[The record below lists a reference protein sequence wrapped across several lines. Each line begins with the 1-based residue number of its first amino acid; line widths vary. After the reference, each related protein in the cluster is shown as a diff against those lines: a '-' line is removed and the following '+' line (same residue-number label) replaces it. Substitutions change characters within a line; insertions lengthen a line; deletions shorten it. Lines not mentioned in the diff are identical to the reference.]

1 MYWGVDVGSTYTKII
16 GLDAERKIA
25 DKAVIPTIINQDE
38 VVYDYLKDKEV
49 TMIIGTGY
57 GRYMIEEK
65 FSCPIISE
73 IKAHAKGAFFYNPSV
88 DLVID
93 LGGQDSKII
102 KLDGTGGFTD
112 FRMNDKCAA
121 GTGKFL
127 EIAANRMG
135 LEMSSF
141 ATLGFEAD
149 KELTISSM
157 CAVFAESE
165 VISLM
170 AQKETAPNICYAI
183 HDSIASRLA
192 SMAKRYV
199 SDSNAIF
206 FSGGGALNPF
216 LRHLLSERLE
226 REIFIA
232 EEPQLVGAIG
242 AALAGYEICQ
252 ELEKEGS

>member
-1 MYWGVDVGSTYTKII
+1 MFWGVDVGSTYTKIAGI
-16 GLDAERKIA
+16 
-25 DKAVIPTIINQDE
+25 DKDENIIETTVIPTIMNQDE
-38 VVYDYLKDKEV
+38 IVYDYLKSREV
-49 TMIIGTGY
+49 EMVVATGY
-57 GRYMIEEK
+57 GRYMIEK
-65 FSCPIISE
+65 KLSCPVISE
-73 IKAHAKGAFFYNPSV
+73 IKAHAKGAYFHDKRV

-102 KLDGTGGFTD
+102 KLDGSGGFVD

-135 LEMSSF
+135 LSMEEFS
-141 ATLGFEAD
+141 TLGFKSD

-170 AQKETAPNICYAI
+170 AKKESAPNICYGI
-183 HDSIASRLA
+183 HDSIASRLS
-192 SMAKRYV
+192 SMARRFILKSEY
-199 SDSNAIF
+199 IL

-216 LRHLLSERLE
+216 LKHLLEKRLE
-226 REIFIA
+226 KDIVVSKT
-232 EEPQLVGAIG
+232 PQLMGSIG
-242 AALAGYEICQ
+242 AALAGYEISQ
-252 ELEKEGS
+252 EI